1 MSNIHPTAIVDPKA
15 EIAEGVVIGPY
26 CTIHADV
33 VIGEGTVLGPHV
45 LVDNGARIGK
55 NCTIHQGTVVATP
68 PQDLKY
74 ANEKTEFHLGDNCTI
89 REYCTLNRATTHSW
103 KTSVGSNCLL
113 MAYVHVAH
121 DCQVGSNVIIAN
133 STQMGGHCIIG
144 DQAIIGG
151 LTGIHQFSHI
161 GAHVMIGANSRV
173 VKDVPP
179 YILAGGHPAQFEGLN
194 SIGLRRRGFS
204 RETLALLDDV
214 YASLY
219 RKGMNVSQAVAWI
232 KDNLEQ
238 TPEVTFILDFIAAS
252 DRGIIKAVRLG
263 A

>member
-1 MSNIHPTAIVDPKA
+1 MPNIHPTAIVDPKA
-15 EIAEGVVIGPY
+15 ELAEGVVIGPY

-33 VIGEGTVLGPHV
+33 TIDEGTVLGPSV

-55 NCTIHQGTVVATP
+55 HCTIHQGTVVATP

-74 ANEKTEFHLGDNCTI
+74 ANEKTEFFLGDNCTI

-103 KTSVGSNCLL
+103 KTSVGSDCLF

-121 DCQVGSNVIIAN
+121 DCQIGSSVIIAN
-133 STQMGGHCIIG
+133 STQMGGHCVIG

-173 VKDVPP
+173 VKDIPP

-204 RETLALLDDV
+204 RETLALLDKV
-214 YASLY
+214 YAALY
-219 RKGMNVSQAVAWI
+219 RQGMNVSQAVAWI
-232 KDNLEQ
+232 KENLEQ
-238 TPEVTFILDFIAAS
+238 TPEVTFILDFIAES
-252 DRGIIKAVRLG
+252 NRGIIKAARLCS
-263 A
+263 